1 MEVLT
6 GRDLISL
13 KNSAKQ
19 LPEIKR
25 ILSNAKSPLLQELYL
40 KLDDLADI
48 HNLIEEAIVDEPPLS
63 VKEGGL
69 IKLGYN
75 EEIDHLK
82 KATTEGKT
90 WIIKLEAEEREKMS
104 GEGERGGRGNGL
116 LS

>member
-1 MEVLT
+1 MEVLI

-19 LPEIKR
+19 LPEVKKV
-25 ILSNAKSPLLQELYL
+25 LAGTKSPLLQELYL
-40 KLDDLADI
+40 KLDELSDI
-48 HNLIEEAIVDEPPLS
+48 YKLIEEAIVDEPPLS

-90 WIIKLEAEEREKMS
+90 WIIKLEAEETE
-104 GEGERGGRGNGL
+104 
-116 LS
+116 